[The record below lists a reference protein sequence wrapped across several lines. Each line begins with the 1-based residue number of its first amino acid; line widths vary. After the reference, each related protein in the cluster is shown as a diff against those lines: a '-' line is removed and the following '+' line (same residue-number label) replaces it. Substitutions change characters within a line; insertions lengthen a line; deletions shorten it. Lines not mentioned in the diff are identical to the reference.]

1 MLAEM
6 TRLYQAVATTAYPC
20 AWHYGTLVTRAT
32 LEFGW
37 EPFLQAAAIDP
48 EGFGRICDRFGE
60 ASLAVATGWAN
71 TDGMEVVFIHDDLAA
86 TRGPILS
93 PDWYRRYVFPWHG
106 RIYDRLHECGRK
118 AVYVCDGNYLPLLD
132 DILALGPDGLY
143 IESTSMDPAEVMAR
157 AGHDKVYLL
166 KSNARNLDHGT
177 PEDVWEEMRRL
188 RRLHREYPG
197 ILMYR
202 GGGRK
207 SECVRAFEEA
217 YHELLV
223 YDGGR

>member
-1 MLAEM
+1 
-6 TRLYQAVATTAYPC
+6 
-20 AWHYGTLVTRAT
+20 
-32 LEFGW
+32 
-37 EPFLQAAAIDP
+37 
-48 EGFGRICDRFGE
+48 
-60 ASLAVATGWAN
+60 
-71 TDGMEVVFIHDDLAA
+71 
-86 TRGPILS
+86 
-93 PDWYRRYVFPWHG
+93 
-106 RIYDRLHECGRK
+106 
-118 AVYVCDGNYLPLLD
+118 VYVCDGNYLPLLD